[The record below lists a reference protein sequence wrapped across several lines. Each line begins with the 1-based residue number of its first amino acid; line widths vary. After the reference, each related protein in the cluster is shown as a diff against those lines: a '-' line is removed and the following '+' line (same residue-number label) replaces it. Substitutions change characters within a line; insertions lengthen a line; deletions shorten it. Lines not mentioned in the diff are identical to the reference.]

1 MTNSTVS
8 ALIWARLLLNFVLFN
23 TVQHCEFPSIIHTG
37 LITATRALGVAYR
50 QEQSIRASFAILA
63 QFGENLPSDMGDD
76 NLSHEVDQ
84 MNNILRSTSDDM
96 ICNMQESN
104 DKKMVILISLYE
116 TLAHVLQYFKPWL
129 ARAVSLRMIEL
140 TMKTGLSAKS
150 PLVFAHFGGVLVTS
164 GQITDGCRLGEFCV
178 EYSFRK

>member
-1 MTNSTVS
+1 
-8 ALIWARLLLNFVLFN
+8 
-23 TVQHCEFPSIIHTG
+23 
-37 LITATRALGVAYR
+37 
-50 QEQSIRASFAILA
+50 
-63 QFGENLPSDMGDD
+63 
-76 NLSHEVDQ
+76 
-84 MNNILRSTSDDM
+84 
-96 ICNMQESN
+96 
-104 DKKMVILISLYE
+104 
-116 TLAHVLQYFKPWL
+116 LQYFKPWL